1 TLTLDMTNAPITI
14 RALILSILLAA
25 AAALLGPASVASA
38 AAGTKVLKRPVT
50 FQVRNVNRSALA
62 CPGDGAAYEVKGHL
76 VGPASEVGP
85 GAPGGRR
92 SVTLYL
98 HGFGFGEFLW
108 SFSA

>member
-1 TLTLDMTNAPITI
+1 TLTLDMTNAPVTI

-38 AAGTKVLKRPVT
+38 AGGPNVLKRPVT

-62 CPGDGAAYEVKGHL
+62 CPGGGAAYEVKGHL
-76 VGPASEVGP
+76 VGPAS
-85 GAPGGRR
+85 GARP

-98 HGFGFGEFLW
+98 HGFGFGEFL
-108 SFSA
+108 